1 MKQLIQLIRED
12 FRKEGFTRK
21 DYIVYGIIYPLVFM
35 LLFGIVGYFEQN
47 QY

>member
-12 FRKEGFTRK
+12 LRKEGFTRR
-21 DYIVYGIIYPLVFM
+21 DYIVYGIIYPLAFM
-35 LLFGIVGYFEQN
+35 LLLGIVGYFEQN